1 MIENYHF
8 FLFPPAIADFVDD
21 TKNDNCS
28 ENA

>member
-1 MIENYHF
+1 MIENYH